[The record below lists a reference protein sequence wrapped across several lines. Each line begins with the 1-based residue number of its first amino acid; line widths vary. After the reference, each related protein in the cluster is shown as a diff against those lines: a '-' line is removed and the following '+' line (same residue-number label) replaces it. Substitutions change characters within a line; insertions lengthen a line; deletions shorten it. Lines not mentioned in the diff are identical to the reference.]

1 MVYDYQDELHC
12 IQTFYFRNIKG
23 PLWDMML
30 LFRNRSRCSSLS
42 AASPPQSCCSML
54 ASLSPQNVSGKQGNL
69 LPRQPFKRFSWWV
82 MLHFSVSNRVCV
94 VTAARCR
101 CWSSGHKKLNNSCK
115 CNWITHTHTHTNCT
129 CGEGIV
135 RAVSLKPAFYIT
147 ECSTFNLS
155 AKTTLLF
162 KGSQEIKVNAR
173 NHEEKLKK

>member
-1 MVYDYQDELHC
+1 
-12 IQTFYFRNIKG
+12 
-23 PLWDMML
+23 ML
-30 LFRNRSRCSSLS
+30 LFISCVPSSV
-42 AASPPQSCCSML
+42 ML
-54 ASLSPQNVSGKQGNL
+54 QHAASLSPQNVSGKQGNL

-173 NHEEKLKK
+173 NHEEKLKNKTSAFFCLCNAQKEFMYRLSH